1 MKMPCVNK
9 GIPTGGVPMKFSNN
23 RWKSHNIKEIDH
35 SEWNFYRKEKKKKTE
50 ESEPQKS
57 EDIRNIRFKVQN
69 MFQEIKKTKE
79 WQKK

>member
-1 MKMPCVNK
+1 MKITQHQGNRPFRMKLLQK
-9 GIPTGGVPMKFSNN
+9 G
-23 RWKSHNIKEIDH
+23 
-35 SEWNFYRKEKKKKTE
+35 KKKKTE

-79 WQKK
+79 

>member
-1 MKMPCVNK
+1 MKITQHQGNRPFRMKLLQK
-9 GIPTGGVPMKFSNN
+9 G
-23 RWKSHNIKEIDH
+23 
-35 SEWNFYRKEKKKKTE
+35 KKKTE

-79 WQKK
+79 